1 MINTRE
7 VASFID
13 NVIMET
19 EEKEG
24 YDEVVE
30 EVSRKKFVYEAWE
43 VQVESWENRVFG
55 SSNWTRRNK
64 NRAGKD
70 KDSIRLANS

>member
-30 EVSRKKFVYEAWE
+30 EVSRKKFVYEA
-43 VQVESWENRVFG
+43 
-55 SSNWTRRNK
+55 
-64 NRAGKD
+64 
-70 KDSIRLANS
+70 